1 MYTIENYRPELL
13 ESWLRC
19 RALAYMRSGF
29 QDEITGE
36 KETVTAENGISLV
49 ATVDSQVV
57 GIAEAI
63 FLNQEQAKPESYGL
77 PAKMPLSTLDT
88 MAVHPDFQHQGIA
101 KALLAQL
108 KRRLQSRG
116 GALLIYTLDDEPANQ
131 LYRAVG
137 AKLCYTAAIVH
148 GHSSHNKV
156 PQWVNFHVTDDH
168 QMTLYDAQGAEIPYG
183 QDMETYFVGKKL
195 NIDLLKDV
203 SKIVTE
209 YFYVLDI

>member
-1 MYTIENYRPELL
+1 
-13 ESWLRC
+13 
-19 RALAYMRSGF
+19 MRSGF

-108 KRRLQSRG
+108 KRRQLAPSCVIQRQLSMG
-116 GALLIYTLDDEPANQ
+116 TVLIIKC
-131 LYRAVG
+131 RSG
-137 AKLCYTAAIVH
+137 
-148 GHSSHNKV
+148 
-156 PQWVNFHVTDDH
+156 
-168 QMTLYDAQGAEIPYG
+168 
-183 QDMETYFVGKKL
+183 
-195 NIDLLKDV
+195 
-203 SKIVTE
+203 
-209 YFYVLDI
+209 